1 MRHANCEGLLEA
13 VLEESI
19 PMHGRM
25 IHGRRQDGE
34 LYEEPQLYDARGRV
48 SPSFF
53 ELKTSDKNT

>member
-1 MRHANCEGLLEA
+1 MRYAKCEGLLEA
-13 VLEESI
+13 VLAESV

-48 SPSFF
+48 SSSLFPA
-53 ELKTSDKNT
+53 NG